1 MKLDPNIIKM
11 RDALLERIGEKPLKE
26 VGQIVNEI
34 LINET
39 NHTNRLAALAARVK
53 ILREYI
59 NKNYSPS
66 KKNSVA
72 SKLKERVEKVEDA
85 EHKTQEE
92 KLIEEESK
100 DPWVRVKMI
109 KSGIVNG
116 VRFPEGVIIDVSKK
130 DADKLVQDELSEI
143 IDENDQF
150 DEKSEQKKENKIQ
163 KPNEKAIESKE
174 EITEAKEVDTPKEEI
189 TEAKEVE
196 TPKEAVNQGKK
207 INESKDEGKKI
218 IKTKS
223 TKITEETIELTDP
236 KAVAEALGLNEAK
249 KKAEEPKEIEEEIDL
264 EAFETGRKTK

>member
-53 ILREYI
+53 VLREYI

-66 KKNSVA
+66 KKNIVA

-85 EHKTQEE
+85 ENKTKEE
-92 KLIEEESK
+92 KLIEEESN

-163 KPNEKAIESKE
+163 QANEKTIESKE
-174 EITEAKEVDTPKEEI
+174 EITES
-189 TEAKEVE
+189 KEVE
-196 TPKEAVNQGKK
+196 TPKEESNQVKK
-207 INESKDEGKKI
+207 TNKSKNEEKKI

-249 KKAEEPKEIEEEIDL
+249 KKAEEPEEIEEEIDL
-264 EAFETGRKTK
+264 EAFETGKKNK